1 MLELAGYVGILV
13 VVMSR
18 IPVVCSSMWLKA
30 CGATQPCR
38 RCVTAVVRPFV
49 RMLLLRKRQRP
60 LFAASVDA
68 VNVCCSE
75 VRVSE
80 AKVWLQI
87 KSTKPAVP
95 SLMPSLPIQSNPA
108 TLPYATEDTTP
119 TSLASAASS
128 VRVFSSQWL
137 RVQHAIR

>member
-1 MLELAGYVGILV
+1 MPPNPAEGVLQQLFDPLYE
-13 VVMSR
+13 
-18 IPVVCSSMWLKA
+18 C
-30 CGATQPCR
+30 CC
-38 RCVTAVVRPFV
+38 CVSGNDHF
-49 RMLLLRKRQRP
+49 
-60 LFAASVDA
+60 FAASVDA

-119 TSLASAASS
+119 TSLASAARS